1 MEIIPAVYAYIDYA
15 FAANLLL
22 TIQRDVKEDFIVCI
36 IDVSTISSWA
46 FAQIDSI
53 ATLVLLATFALL
65 ATTYDHLKVLCILLI
80 LSTLGMG
87 TLAFLGINFHHI
99 NLPTTIWLFGQ
110 SLCLDMAYLSFQT
123 IFFERFIACFK
134 IRGNVGFFIITIDFV
149 GYLGTLALLL
159 FKEFYASHI
168 DWQSFY
174 NHMSFWIGIVC
185 CIAFMGSFVYMIQAK
200 KRKQS
205 IDLSNN
211 VSDETESIEVENS
224 KKENNIYLTTTAI

>member
-1 MEIIPAVYAYIDYA
+1 
-15 FAANLLL
+15 
-22 TIQRDVKEDFIVCI
+22 
-36 IDVSTISSWA
+36 
-46 FAQIDSI
+46 
-53 ATLVLLATFALL
+53 
-65 ATTYDHLKVLCILLI
+65 
-80 LSTLGMG
+80 
-87 TLAFLGINFHHI
+87 
-99 NLPTTIWLFGQ
+99 
-110 SLCLDMAYLSFQT
+110 MAYLSFQT

-200 KRKQS
+200 KDVILIGRS
-205 IDLSNN
+205 RTPPLRDTIILLHID
-211 VSDETESIEVENS
+211 
-224 KKENNIYLTTTAI
+224 K

>member
-1 MEIIPAVYAYIDYA
+1 
-15 FAANLLL
+15 
-22 TIQRDVKEDFIVCI
+22 
-36 IDVSTISSWA
+36 
-46 FAQIDSI
+46 
-53 ATLVLLATFALL
+53 
-65 ATTYDHLKVLCILLI
+65 
-80 LSTLGMG
+80 
-87 TLAFLGINFHHI
+87 
-99 NLPTTIWLFGQ
+99 
-110 SLCLDMAYLSFQT
+110 MAYLSFQT
-123 IFFERFIACFK
+123 ISLNVSLLALK

-211 VSDETESIEVENS
+211 VSDETESIEIENS

>member
-1 MEIIPAVYAYIDYA
+1 
-15 FAANLLL
+15 
-22 TIQRDVKEDFIVCI
+22 
-36 IDVSTISSWA
+36 
-46 FAQIDSI
+46 
-53 ATLVLLATFALL
+53 
-65 ATTYDHLKVLCILLI
+65 
-80 LSTLGMG
+80 
-87 TLAFLGINFHHI
+87 
-99 NLPTTIWLFGQ
+99 
-110 SLCLDMAYLSFQT
+110 MAYLSFQT

-211 VSDETESIEVENS
+211 VSDETEV
-224 KKENNIYLTTTAI
+224 

>member
-1 MEIIPAVYAYIDYA
+1 
-15 FAANLLL
+15 
-22 TIQRDVKEDFIVCI
+22 
-36 IDVSTISSWA
+36 
-46 FAQIDSI
+46 
-53 ATLVLLATFALL
+53 
-65 ATTYDHLKVLCILLI
+65 
-80 LSTLGMG
+80 
-87 TLAFLGINFHHI
+87 
-99 NLPTTIWLFGQ
+99 
-110 SLCLDMAYLSFQT
+110 MAYLSFQT

-211 VSDETESIEVENS
+211 VSDETESIEIENS
-224 KKENNIYLTTTAI
+224 KKENNIYFNTSVNFYRKIKS